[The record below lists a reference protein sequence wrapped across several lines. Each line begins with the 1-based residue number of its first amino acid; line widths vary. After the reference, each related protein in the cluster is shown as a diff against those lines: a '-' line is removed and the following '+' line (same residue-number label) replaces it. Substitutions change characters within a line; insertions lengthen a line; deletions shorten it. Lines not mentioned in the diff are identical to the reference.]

1 MKRELRMQP
10 RSVHIPVP
18 TAVRKQPVS
27 VKSDEDIKH
36 GKTCHHWASP
46 GRTCLRGPACKF
58 VHAWIHPEKNGVC
71 RNHLLGRCF
80 YTENAC
86 YFQHLPI
93 PIEEYEALAE
103 GTKNYGELA
112 TRVRSRLWEMRVQQR
127 NSQQQGYGGNGAF
140 NSEEGKRKIGLC
152 RPIGTDSKAFTG
164 NAFGQQSLTAGL
176 FSKPTIG
183 RDLQKQPAAPPVAVG
198 QDNTR
203 FMDQTFNPSWQLWAN
218 KNFLAP
224 LDLEKSEKTNSRPK
238 QLNKTNDSKTAPV
251 LSSPAPSKEEEKT
264 SATTDPSASTPP
276 DAEPTTASSDGREL
290 YIESETSDSDSSDE
304 TRSSKSC
311 DEGQNSGNEHAN
323 SDISPGESEN
333 AEDPVNEKPL
343 EQWSCDEVYNF
354 IMTIG
359 KSKRWKSYADR
370 LKEEDVDGATLKIY
384 QEPGALLEDFEG
396 MKKGHARVIAKAIS
410 KATKVGPSA

>member
-1 MKRELRMQP
+1 MQP

-18 TAVRKQPVS
+18 TGVRKQPVPI
-27 VKSDEDIKH
+27 KTDEDIKH

-93 PIEEYEALAE
+93 PIEEYETLAE
-103 GTKNYGELA
+103 GTKNYGELS

-127 NSQQQGYGGNGAF
+127 NSQQQNYGGSGPLNP
-140 NSEEGKRKIGLC
+140 EEGKRKIGLR

-176 FSKPTIG
+176 FSKPAIG
-183 RDLQKQPAAPPVAVG
+183 RELQKPAPPAVG

-224 LDLEKSEKTNSRPK
+224 LDLEKSEKNNPK
-238 QLNKTNDSKTAPV
+238 QLNTKNDSKTAPV
-251 LSSPAPSKEEEKT
+251 LPNPAPSKEEVKP
-264 SATTDPSASTPP
+264 STTTGPSASTSA
-276 DAEPTTASSDGREL
+276 DAEPTAISSDGREI

-311 DEGQNSGNEHAN
+311 DEGQNSGNGNAN
-323 SDISPGESEN
+323 VGVSSEESVNAGE
-333 AEDPVNEKPL
+333 PVNEKPL
-343 EQWSCDEVYNF
+343 EQWSCNEVYNF